1 MKKTAFFLR
10 IILVLSVFSLL
21 CFFRYQQT
29 ISLEIYILSTLCVFF
44 SCFFGPALFLTV
56 NLPFLIIAVV
66 DWHLIR
72 MYRLSVT
79 DAAAWVSMLILDTN
93 RFEVY
98 EYLSKINIAEY
109 ALLFP
114 AFLSVFFVWFHR
126 PARKAQTLFYVAF
139 WLAFPL
145 SYISHIYPAA
155 RFLLIP
161 EEKSVLNEHN
171 AFKFA
176 PSSSPEA
183 AQNVI
188 VIIGESHRY
197 GEFQESFQK
206 YEQKFTPLYN
216 FSDFISNHANTMNA
230 VPIILS
236 RKKFKD
242 KPAYFHEKSVFS
254 LFEEAGYETYFLHY
268 TDSSNFTEKNK
279 LSFVYNDAMH
289 FVNFAAPKG
298 SLHDIRIYRELD
310 KILNG
315 SKQKKFIVIKML
327 GVHIDFKYRYPAA
340 YDFRKPSLK
349 DMESKSTFLKTINA
363 TFFPSSAYMSPAN
376 KEIILNTY
384 KNAMDYSAEIIQSLF
399 VLAQKQQESTL
410 IMFSSDHGI
419 CIFDKDA
426 FQIPPDC
433 KEAFH
438 IPVLFYLNP
447 ALDQTIRPE
456 KLKNLSCNTDK
467 PLTQEY
473 LFETIASLA
482 GISYPTANEEYDLTK
497 KCFSASVKRNIDQ
510 LGVQSLYEDL

>member
-1 MKKTAFFLR
+1 MKKTAFSLR

-21 CFFRYQQT
+21 SFFKYEQT
-29 ISLEIYILSTLCVFF
+29 ISLEIYTLSALCVFF

-79 DAAAWVSMLILDTN
+79 DAAAWISMLILDTN
-93 RFEVY
+93 RIEVY
-98 EYLSKINIAEY
+98 EYLLKINIAEY
-109 ALLFP
+109 ALLFL
-114 AFLSVFFVWFHR
+114 AFLSAFFVWFYR
-126 PARKAQTLFYVAF
+126 PARKAQTLFYVIF

-155 RFLLIP
+155 RLFLIS
-161 EEKSVLNEHN
+161 EEKSALNKHN
-171 AFKFA
+171 SFKFA
-176 PSSSPEA
+176 SSSSPEA

-216 FSDFISNHANTMNA
+216 FSDFISNYANTMNA

-242 KPAYFHEKSVFS
+242 KPVSFHEKSVFS

-279 LSFVYNDAMH
+279 LSFIYNDAMH

-298 SLHDIRIYRELD
+298 SLHDIRIYRELN
-310 KILNG
+310 KILTG

-327 GVHIDFKYRYPAA
+327 GIHIDFQYRYPIE
-340 YDFRKPSLK
+340 YDIRKPSLK
-349 DMESKSTFLKTINA
+349 DTESKSTFFKAIKAKLFSLSA
-363 TFFPSSAYMSPAN
+363 SMSSKN

-384 KNAMDYSAEIIQSLF
+384 KNAMDYSVEIIQNLF
-399 VLAQKQQESTL
+399 DLAKKQEESTL
-410 IMFSSDHGI
+410 VMFSSDHSI

-447 ALDQTIRPE
+447 ALNQTTEPE
-456 KLKNLSCNTDK
+456 KLKKLSCNTDK

-482 GISYPTANEEYDLTK
+482 GISYPAADKEYDLTE
-497 KCFSASVKRNIDQ
+497 KCFSAPVKRNIDQ
-510 LGVQSLYEDL
+510 ISVQSLYEDL